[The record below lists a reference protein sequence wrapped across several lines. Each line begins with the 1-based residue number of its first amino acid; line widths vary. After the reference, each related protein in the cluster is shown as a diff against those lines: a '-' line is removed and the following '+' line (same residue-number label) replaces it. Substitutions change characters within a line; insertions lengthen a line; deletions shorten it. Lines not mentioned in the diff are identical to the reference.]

1 MTITRSDFLKLGLG
15 AAAGMVLGAAP
26 RSATAKEWKLIR
38 VATEGAFPPY
48 NMHAPDGRLI
58 GFEPELL
65 QELSIRMG
73 VKCEM
78 IAQAWDGMI
87 AGLTDGKYDAVMDAV
102 SITPKRE
109 EVIAFSRPYAAAGS
123 GFAIMKEG
131 SIKLLPGTGAPR
143 VPFADEVAAKKAID
157 ELAKPLA
164 GKTVAVQV
172 STIQND
178 VLNRYFKDVLTIRT
192 YSSGPDTFLDLKSGR
207 VDAVMAS
214 QINIQANAKKSNGE
228 MIQSGY
234 LFTGGLLGVGSGVG
248 VRKSDPELKEMFDK
262 ALKSTMDDGTLKKLA
277 LKWFEMDI
285 TPAS

>member
-15 AAAGMVLGAAP
+15 AAGLALGAAP
-26 RSATAKEWKLIR
+26 RSAAAKEWKVIR

-58 GFEPELL
+58 GFEPELM
-65 QELSIRMG
+65 QELSTRMNI
-73 VKCEM
+73 KCEM

-87 AGLTDGKYDAVMDAV
+87 AGLTDGKYDAIMDAL
-102 SITPKRE
+102 SITAKRE

-131 SIKLLPGTGAPR
+131 SIKSLPGTGTR
-143 VPFADEVAAKKAID
+143 VPLPDEAAAKTAIE
-157 ELAKPLA
+157 ELAKLLA

-172 STIQND
+172 ATIQND

-192 YSSGPDTFLDLKSGR
+192 YPSGPDTFLDLKSGR

-214 QINIQANAKKSNGE
+214 QINIQATAKKSNGE

-234 LFTGGLLGVGSGVG
+234 LFAGGLLGLGSAVGL
-248 VRKSDPELKEMFDK
+248 RKGDPELKEMFDK
-262 ALKSTMDDGTLKKLA
+262 ALKSAIDDGTLKRLA

>member
-15 AAAGMVLGAAP
+15 AAAGLALGATP
-26 RSATAKEWKLIR
+26 RAATAKEWKVIR

-65 QELSIRMG
+65 QELSTRMN

-87 AGLTDGKYDAVMDAV
+87 AGLTDGKYDAIMDAL

-109 EVIAFSRPYAAAGS
+109 EVIAFSRPYASAGS

-131 SIKLLPGTGAPR
+131 SIKTLPGTGTR
-143 VPFADEVAAKKAID
+143 VPLTDEAAAKKAIE

-172 STIQND
+172 ATIQND
-178 VLNRYFKDVLTIRT
+178 VLNRYFKDIVTIRT
-192 YSSGPDTFLDLKSGR
+192 YPSGPDTFLDLKSGR

-214 QINIQANAKKSNGE
+214 QINLQASAKKSNGE

-234 LFTGGLLGVGSGVG
+234 LFAGGLLGLGSAVGL
-248 VRKSDPELKEMFDK
+248 RKGDPELKEMFDK
-262 ALKSTMDDGTLKKLA
+262 ALKSVIDDGTLKKLA